1 MPWYENSAGEN
12 LWYEEQG
19 EGPPLVL
26 LHGWCMSSAIW
37 RFQMDQL
44 CSSFRVIAPDLAGHG
59 RSPAADGCHLEGFAA
74 DIAALFRHLDLSG
87 ALLAGWSLGA
97 QAALQTV
104 PLIIERLDGLVLI
117 CGTPCFTSRDGFP
130 YGLSRVEADGMTLKI
145 RRNIKRALD
154 GFIARMF
161 APGEL
166 DDARLADDIRT
177 LLAAVAVPETETALQ
192 SLEAL
197 TKADLRDELAAVAL
211 PTLLISGELDV
222 ICPASASTYMAG
234 LISGCEQVMLKG
246 CGHAPFLTR
255 SAVFNKLLIEF
266 LEKVQSAHA

>member
-1 MPWYENSAGEN
+1 MPWYGNSAGEHF
-12 LWYEEQG
+12 WYEEQG

-26 LHGWCMSSAIW
+26 LHGWCMSSSIW

-44 CSSFRVIAPDLAGHG
+44 CTSFRVIAPDLAGHG

-87 ALLAGWSLGA
+87 AILGGWSMGA
-97 QAALQTV
+97 QVALRTV
-104 PLIIERLDGLVLI
+104 PLIRERLDGLVLI
-117 CGTPCFTSRDGFP
+117 CGTPCFTAKDGFP
-130 YGLSRVEADGMTLKI
+130 YGLSRVEADGMALKV

-166 DDARLADDIRT
+166 DDARLAGDIHT
-177 LLAAVAVPETETALQ
+177 VLTTVAVPETETALQ
-192 SLEAL
+192 SLAAL
-197 TKADLRDELAAVAL
+197 TEADLRGELEAVAL

-222 ICPASASTYMAG
+222 ICLASASTCMAG
-234 LISGCEQVMLKG
+234 LIPDCELVMLKG

-255 SAVFNKLLIEF
+255 SSVFNKLLIEF
-266 LEKVQSAHA
+266 LEKVRNARA